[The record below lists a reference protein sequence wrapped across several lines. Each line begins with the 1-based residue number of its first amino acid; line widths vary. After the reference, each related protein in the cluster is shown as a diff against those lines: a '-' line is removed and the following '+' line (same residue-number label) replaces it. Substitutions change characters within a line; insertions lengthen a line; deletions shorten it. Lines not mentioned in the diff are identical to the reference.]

1 MKVPAEP
8 PHLDDVRL
16 ATALA
21 AALLVG
27 AVVLHASR
35 PDADADAAPTA
46 LARHVVDVN
55 AASAGEIEALPSV
68 GRVLAERIVAE
79 RANGPF
85 ADADDLRRVSG
96 VGRTTLARLR
106 PFVRCGR

>member
-1 MKVPAEP
+1 MRSVP

-27 AVVLHASR
+27 ALALRSAR
-35 PDADADAAPTA
+35 RDAAPSA
-46 LARHVVDVN
+46 PARHVVDVN
-55 AASAGEIEALPSV
+55 AAPAGEIEALPGV
-68 GRVLAERIVAE
+68 GRVLAARIVAE
-79 RANGPF
+79 RAGRPF
-85 ADADDLRRVSG
+85 ADVDDLARVPG

-106 PFVRCGR
+106 PFVRSGAAR

>member
-1 MKVPAEP
+1 MPSGT

-16 ATALA
+16 ATAIA

-27 AVVLHASR
+27 AVVRHASR
-35 PDADADAAPTA
+35 PDVDAAPSA

-55 AASAGEIEALPSV
+55 AAPAGEIEALPGV
-68 GRVLAERIVAE
+68 GRVLADRIVAE
-79 RANGPF
+79 RASGPF
-85 ADADDLRRVSG
+85 ADVDDLRRVPG

-106 PFVRCGR
+106 GFVRCGR

>member
-1 MKVPAEP
+1 MPCDP

-21 AALLVG
+21 AALLTG

-35 PDADADAAPTA
+35 PRADAAPTA